1 METLFLLPY
10 RFFSQ
15 GLVYQGDASGSKGL
29 LPESGKAETWWPG
42 CGRVCKVLGGGGRSY
57 GQEYL
62 RGDVVS
68 CDPGGRSDTDCK
80 KAKCSKKSLNPG

>member
-57 GQEYL
+57 GQ
-62 RGDVVS
+62 VS
-68 CDPGGRSDTDCK
+68 PGGDAW
-80 KAKCSKKSLNPG
+80 AKTCGSRLLAGRRR